1 MFICIL
7 EQVCL
12 ITDFFFNS
20 FCMPKNNL
28 KSEGGF
34 LLLFVVFYETPWF
47 EDTRCD
53 N

>member
-1 MFICIL
+1 ML
-7 EQVCL
+7 
-12 ITDFFFNS
+12 DYRYFFFNS

-28 KSEGGF
+28 KSEGVV

-47 EDTRCD
+47 EDTCCD